1 MKIIKLIFLIIITFA
16 NIEKA
21 SSSISDS
28 LFMTVG
34 NKPVLQS
41 DIVNEIKIL
50 LVLNN
55 ESYSVDKRDKL
66 QKLAVTS
73 ITKRKIKEIEIERNN
88 YRKYNNEDFNSE
100 LIRLSNNVG
109 VDVET
114 LKNICAS
121 NDLDFSI
128 IENNIKTDLMWNSLI
143 FQLYKG
149 QLTINAEEID
159 EQLRINPEDQTI
171 KEYLIS
177 EFLIPL
183 VEEDK
188 VNDEIKS
195 IKEKI
200 SIDGFENVA
209 KSMSISESS
218 IKGGNLGW
226 LKENIIS
233 EKIKMT
239 IINTPAGQL
248 AEPIILPEGI
258 LFFKILDKRE
268 VKNEITLEERKNKL
282 VNEEKIKILNMH
294 SISHYDK
301 LRRSITIKFIQ

>member
-100 LIRLSNNVG
+100 LNRLSNNVG

-177 EFLIPL
+177 EILIPL

>member
-100 LIRLSNNVG
+100 LNRLSNNVG

-177 EFLIPL
+177 EILIPL

-226 LKENIIS
+226 LKEHIIS